1 MMSAFNALVLSLCTL
16 SYINMTSLIHYTVRP
31 IAIAASQVTN
41 DESITAIDSAG
52 YLSLFINGKI
62 IDVYGLGTMRYAKV
76 HGNFPAVYKLLQSE
90 NLDYVVTWPN
100 NTPKYYLDSA
110 HYDGALGKKAIS
122 LVYNAPTNTFT
133 SIDNIVPESLNLYK
147 VLK

>member
-1 MMSAFNALVLSLCTL
+1 L
-16 SYINMTSLIHYTVRP
+16 Y
-31 IAIAASQVTN
+31 ASQIT
-41 DESITAIDSAG
+41 DDKSTTAIDSAG

-76 HGNFPAVYKLLQSE
+76 HSNFPAVYNLLKSE
-90 NLDYVVTWPN
+90 ELDYIITWPSSE
-100 NTPKYYLDSA
+100 PKYYLDSA
-110 HYDGALGKKAIS
+110 HYNTALANKKIS
-122 LVYNAPTNTFT
+122 LIFSSPTETFT